1 MHPLISEVAVVA
13 KKDDKW
19 GEVPCAF
26 ISLKDK
32 NTKISKNEMVE
43 FCASK
48 LAKFKYQNIMFL
60 RKLRKHQQEKSK
72 SICYDKKQMKLSN

>member
-48 LAKFKYQNIMFL
+48 LAKFKVPKYYVFKEIEKTPTGKIQ
-60 RKLRKHQQEKSK
+60 KHLLHKSR
-72 SICYDKKQMKLSN
+72 